1 MTVTTAIKGRYKI
14 YTSNQST
21 TATIISDLVTSLN
34 ADWMSARRVIYL
46 NVTDKIAI
54 AEVGR

>member
-1 MTVTTAIKGRYKI
+1 MAVTTVVKGRYKI
-14 YTSNQST
+14 YTSGSST
-21 TATIISDLVTSLN
+21 TATVVSDLVTSLN
-34 ADWMSARRVIYL
+34 ADGMSARRVIYL